1 MVNMFLNSVV
11 FVYDTCVLLV
21 FFLLSLFLFILLLGC
36 QGIVRKAFFSFPQ
49 S

>member
-21 FFLLSLFLFILLLGC
+21 FFVVALLVHLVVVKPMGSGWMS
-36 QGIVRKAFFSFPQ
+36 RDST
-49 S
+49 